1 MEPVQVPKPREAKYE
16 EEQAY
21 MKGHKDTPAWD
32 EENG

>member
-21 MKGHKDTPAWD
+21 LKGQKDPPA
-32 EENG
+32 